1 MNEGIDPRNNH
12 AINNEISKN
21 VKIESKPCDLNHSE
35 VQTVKA
41 STGKSKKNAMQ
52 NNPSYHVKVVITGD
66 LNVGKTSLIRALVG
80 PEHDSV
86 LRGQRTGRVKTE
98 FRRTDNN
105 IKMDI
110 WDTAGQE
117 RYRSLTASY
126 YRGAHGCL
134 IMFDLTKHHTFENV
148 TSWLTDLR
156 QYTTNPEKISTILVG
171 TRCHAKRREVSK
183 EKAEAFAEHVGLPY
197 IEVSS
202 EEDINVREVFDLLSD
217 NILQTLK
224 RHPSLLMVPATST
237 KLSDNDTKKKM
248 YWCSC

>member
-1 MNEGIDPRNNH
+1 KFFQVTSILFHFRCSNDVLSLNYLHFNE
-12 AINNEISKN
+12 
-21 VKIESKPCDLNHSE
+21 
-35 VQTVKA
+35 
-41 STGKSKKNAMQ
+41 KKNPHLNKKKYKQ
-52 NNPSYHVKVVITGD
+52 ITRH
-66 LNVGKTSLIRALVG
+66 LFEIHSCVYIIVHIS
-80 PEHDSV
+80 
-86 LRGQRTGRVKTE
+86 
-98 FRRTDNN
+98 
-105 IKMDI
+105 
-110 WDTAGQE
+110 GQE

-171 TRCHAKRREVSK
+171 TRCHAKRREVGK

-224 RHPSLLMVPATST
+224 RHPSLLMVPTMST
-237 KLSDNDTKKKM
+237 KLSDSDSKKKM

>member
-1 MNEGIDPRNNH
+1 MNQDIDSRNNL
-12 AINNEISKN
+12 AINESLNN
-21 VKIESKPCDLNHSE
+21 VKTETKPCDVNRSD
-35 VQTVKA
+35 VKTVKA
-41 STGKSKKNAMQ
+41 SAGKSKKNAMQ

-66 LNVGKTSLIRALVG
+66 LNVGKTSLIKALVG

-86 LRGQRTGRVKTE
+86 LKGQRTGRVKTE

-171 TRCHAKRREVSK
+171 TRCHAKRREVGK

-224 RHPSLLMVPATST
+224 RHPSLLMVPTMST
-237 KLSDNDTKKKM
+237 KLSDSDTKKKM
-248 YWCSC
+248 CWCSC